1 MIQITLDDRV
11 INVST
16 TLTVEK
22 YQQIR
27 SNPIKYSNTSEIL
40 ALYLGVTVDELKDLP
55 VDQIKFIEGLLTQ
68 HLLVPK
74 VEDIYFTFEIDGIT
88 YGLENNWGKMT
99 WGQWSDLEVFSQP
112 DKIEQNIH
120 VILALL
126 YRGVKIENGK
136 KYTLEKYKSAEV
148 MERAEIFRKKLGVD
162 VWFGCASFFLLIANA
177 YIINLKSSMEWKMKI
192 ERYLKPWRKIL
203 PKFLLPKQPQD
214 FISNSPTFLQM
225 IKSPTTTESMI

>member
-40 ALYLGVTVDELKDLP
+40 ALYLGVSVDELKDLP
-55 VDQIKFIEGLLTQ
+55 VDQIKFVEGILTQ
-68 HLLVPK
+68 HLLAPK
-74 VEDIYFTFEIDGIT
+74 VEDIVFTFQIDDVT
-88 YGLENNWGKMT
+88 YGIENDWGNMT
-99 WGQWSDLEVFSQP
+99 WGQWTDLEVFSQP

-126 YRGVKIENGK
+126 YRPVRIEKGQS
-136 KYTLEKYKSAEV
+136 YTLDKYKSSEV
-148 MERAEIFRKKLGVD
+148 MERAELFRKKLGVD
-162 VWFGCASFFLLIANA
+162 VWFGCASFFLLISNA
-177 YIINLKSSMEWKMKI
+177 YIINIKNSMDLTTKI
-192 ERYLKPWRKIL
+192 ERYLKPWRRIL
-203 PKFLLPKQPQD
+203 PKYLLPKQPQD
-214 FISNSPTFLQM
+214 FISNLLTSSLRT
-225 IKSPTTTESMI
+225 KSQSTTESTT